1 MKPELLL
8 TTNGFKATW
17 NSIEYGAWFAESLQ
31 MKVTLLGV
39 TEKLDTLPLND
50 YHPLEDVFE
59 RAVRL
64 FKEKDVAYSLEIQ
77 NGDAEEVIAKKAQS
91 GNFITAVSPL
101 GRPQIRRWL
110 MGRSLRH
117 FMETISSP
125 ILYVPQVRL
134 PLNKL
139 LICVGGLGFE
149 VDAENLA
156 LQIALKSQAEVT
168 LLHIVPPVDLN
179 YPTSRVASEHWRNLI
194 NTDTVLGR
202 NLRKAVETVE
212 ASGLTARVEVRRGH
226 IVEEIALVLK
236 AGNYDLL
243 CMGSPYG
250 GNALRQLYAPN
261 VTAEIAEAAHCP
273 VLTARFARE

>member
-1 MKPELLL
+1 
-8 TTNGFKATW
+8 
-17 NSIEYGAWFAESLQ
+17 

-139 LICVGGLGFE
+139 LKTIRYGRLFFVAWGPYKS
-149 VDAENLA
+149 AALA
-156 LQIALKSQAEVT
+156 I
-168 LLHIVPPVDLN
+168 
-179 YPTSRVASEHWRNLI
+179 
-194 NTDTVLGR
+194 
-202 NLRKAVETVE
+202 E
-212 ASGLTARVEVRRGH
+212 A
-226 IVEEIALVLK
+226 
-236 AGNYDLL
+236 
-243 CMGSPYG
+243 
-250 GNALRQLYAPN
+250 
-261 VTAEIAEAAHCP
+261 
-273 VLTARFARE
+273 